1 MNMHT
6 IHFTIRFLTVIAFM
20 FPLMSKSVADSVT
33 YLWSETP
40 LEIDLQVGIERNVH
54 IPDAE
59 SLRIGIPYTID
70 DQLIPQIIGNHLW
83 FNALDEFTST
93 RVVLIAEPMGR
104 LILQIRARH
113 AETSS
118 QPIVI
123 KKFIPDNTSAP
134 REQQPNHG
142 FVALTRWVVQQ
153 FYAPARL
160 IKDFPG
166 VVRISVDKTPVD
178 LFRCGR
184 RIPTACAGAVQA
196 MPLASWKSSQHYIT
210 ALHVANKLSESIVL
224 DPRELRGT
232 WRTAAF
238 LHTRL
243 HPNGQ
248 FGDGTML
255 VLISDF
261 PFESRKP

>member
-1 MNMHT
+1 M
-6 IHFTIRFLTVIAFM
+6 FTFIFLVV
-20 FPLMSKSVADSVT
+20 SKSAADSVT
-33 YLWSETP
+33 YMWSETP
-40 LEIDLQVGIERNVH
+40 LDIDLQVGNERNIH
-54 IPDAE
+54 IPDAD
-59 SLRIGIPYTID
+59 SLRVGIPFTID
-70 DQLIPQIIGNHLW
+70 DRLIPQIIGNHLW
-83 FNALDEFTST
+83 FSAVDEFDST
-93 RVVLIAEPMGR
+93 RVVLVAEPLGR

-123 KKFIPDNTSAP
+123 KKLISDSTSMSQ
-134 REQQPNHG
+134 EQQPKHG
-142 FVALTRWVVQQ
+142 FVALTRWAVQQ

-160 IKDFPG
+160 TKDFPG

-196 MPLASWKSSQHYIT
+196 IPLASWKSSQHFIT
-210 ALHVANKLSESIVL
+210 ALQVTNKLSESIVL

-232 WRTAAF
+232 WRTASF

-243 HPNGQ
+243 HPKGQ

-261 PFESRKP
+261 PFESPRP